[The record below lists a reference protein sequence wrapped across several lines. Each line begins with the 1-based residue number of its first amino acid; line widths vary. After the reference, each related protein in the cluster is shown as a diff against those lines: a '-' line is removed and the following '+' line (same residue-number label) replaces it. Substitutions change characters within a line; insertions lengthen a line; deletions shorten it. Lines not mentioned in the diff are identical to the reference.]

1 MLIGMHDQLAG
12 YISGPVNAED
22 LVVAPGGEWVLTSGM
37 TGPTAPLGRLYAVNV
52 TDGACNEIFPYR
64 ATTSLNARRFDAQPD
79 LDPFKFRPHGIDVT
93 LRPDGRTELYV
104 VNHGGSESVEVFEV
118 DLDAPRPALKWLGG
132 VRLPGNAVGNGV
144 AAIDD
149 GFVVSTTGD
158 PQGRLE
164 VSVEAA
170 MAGADTGGVLEWS
183 PSRGWSSLPG
193 TQINT
198 ANGVAVSPDG
208 KWIYLGGWKSRC
220 LKKIQRGTADPEAI
234 TMGVEIMVDNLTWA
248 ASGRL
253 LAAGTYGTSV
263 ADFLAGHFGPNP
275 RMGIPSQVL
284 GVDPETLAT
293 ELLIDYGPDI
303 FGAATTALQV
313 GREIW
318 VGTAR
323 DQGLARFRFPTTHGQ

>member
-1 MLIGMHDQLAG
+1 MHEQLAG

-37 TGPTAPLGRLYAVNV
+37 TGPTAPLGRLYAVNIA
-52 TDGACNEIFPYR
+52 DGASNEIFPYR
-64 ATTSLNARRFDAQPD
+64 ATNALDTRRFGAQPD
-79 LDPFKFRPHGIDVT
+79 LDPFEFRPHGIDVT
-93 LRPDGRTELYV
+93 LRSDGRTELYV
-104 VNHGGSESVEVFEV
+104 VNHGDSESVEVFEV
-118 DLDAPRPALKWLGG
+118 DLDAPRPTLKWLGG
-132 VRLPGNAVGNGV
+132 VELPGTAAGNHLAAV
-144 AAIDD
+144 DD

-158 PQGRLE
+158 PEGSGR

-183 PSRGWSSLPG
+183 PRRGWVALPG

-208 KWIYLGGWKSRC
+208 EWIYIGGWNSRC
-220 LKKIQRGTADPEAI
+220 LKKVQRESANPDHTTVQVD
-234 TMGVEIMVDNLTWA
+234 VMVDNLRWS

-253 LAAGTYGTSV
+253 LAAGTYGTSMH
-263 ADFLAGHFGPNP
+263 DFLAGHFGPNP
-275 RMGIPSQVL
+275 RMGIPSRVL
-284 GVDPETLAT
+284 AVDPTTLAT
-293 ELLIDYGPDI
+293 ELLIDYGPDT
-303 FGAATTALQV
+303 FGVATTALQV

-323 DQGLARFRFPTTHGQ
+323 DQGLARFRFPTTNRR

>member
-1 MLIGMHDQLAG
+1 MHEQLAG

-22 LVVAPGGEWVLTSGM
+22 LAVAPGGEWVLTSGM
-37 TGPTAPLGRLYAVNV
+37 TGPTAPLGRLYAVSV
-52 TDGACNEIFPYR
+52 ADGACNEIFPYR
-64 ATTSLNARRFDAQPD
+64 ATSTLNAERFVEQPD
-79 LDPFKFRPHGIDVT
+79 LDPLKFRPHGIDVK

-104 VNHGGSESVEVFEV
+104 VNHGGHESVEVFEV
-118 DLDAPRPALKWLGG
+118 HLDADRPSLKWIGG
-132 VRLPGNAVGNGV
+132 VRLPGNTAGNDV
-144 AAIDD
+144 AAVDD

-158 PQGRLE
+158 PEGRGA
-164 VSVEAA
+164 VSVEQA

-183 PSRGWSSLPG
+183 PDRGWAALPG

-208 KWIYLGGWKSRC
+208 QWLYIGGWNSRC
-220 LKKIQRGTADPEAI
+220 LRKVRRGSTKPEP
-234 TMGVEIMVDNLTWA
+234 TTVNVSIMVDNLTWS

-253 LAAGTYGTSV
+253 LAAGTYGTTMQE
-263 ADFLAGHFGPNP
+263 FLEGHFSTNP
-275 RMGIPSQVL
+275 RLGIPSRVIS
-284 GVDPETLAT
+284 VDPESLAA
-293 ELLIDYGPDI
+293 EQLIDYGPET

-323 DQGLARFRFPTTHGQ
+323 DQGLARFRFPAESKN

>member
-1 MLIGMHDQLAG
+1 MHEQLAG

-52 TDGACNEIFPYR
+52 SDGACNEIFPYR
-64 ATTSLNARRFDAQPD
+64 ATSSLNTQRFAPQPE
-79 LDPFKFRPHGIDVT
+79 LDPLLFRPHGIDVT
-93 LRPDGRTELYV
+93 QRADGGTELYV
-104 VNHGGSESVEVFEV
+104 VNHGGTESVEVFEV
-118 DLDAPRPALKWLGG
+118 DLDEARPALKWIGG
-132 VRLPGNAVGNGV
+132 IALPGTAVGNDV
-144 AAIDD
+144 AAVDD
-149 GFVVSTTGD
+149 GFVISTTGD
-158 PQGRLE
+158 PDGRAE

-183 PSRGWSSLPG
+183 PTRGWESLPG
-193 TQINT
+193 TQMNT

-208 KWIYLGGWKSRC
+208 EWVYIGGWNSRS
-220 LKKIQRGTADPEAI
+220 LRRVRRGAADPESV
-234 TMGVEIMVDNLTWA
+234 TVRVDMMVDNLTWA

-253 LAAGTYGTSV
+253 LAAGTYGTSMR
-263 ADFLAGHFGPNP
+263 DFLAGALGPNP
-275 RMGIPSQVL
+275 RLGIPSRVVS
-284 GVDPETLAT
+284 VDPQTLAT
-293 ELLIDYGPDI
+293 DLLIDYGPDT

-323 DQGLARFRFPTTHGQ
+323 DQGLARFRFPGSTRR

>member
-1 MLIGMHDQLAG
+1 MHQQLAG

-37 TGPTAPLGRLYAVNV
+37 TGPTAPLGRLYAVSV
-52 TDGACNEIFPYR
+52 ASGACNEIFPYR
-64 ATTSLNARRFDAQPD
+64 ATSALDAARFVEQPD
-79 LDPFKFRPHGIDVT
+79 LNPLKFRPHGVDVT

-104 VNHGGSESVEVFEV
+104 VNHGGNESVEVFEV
-118 DLDAPRPALKWLGG
+118 DLDAPRPALKWIGG
-132 VRLPGNAVGNGV
+132 VRLPGNTAGNDV
-144 AAIDD
+144 ATVDD

-158 PQGRLE
+158 PEGRSE
-164 VSVEAA
+164 VTVEQA

-183 PSRGWSSLPG
+183 PSGGWTTLPG

-208 KWIYLGGWKSRC
+208 EWVYIGGWNSRC
-220 LKKIQRGTADPEAI
+220 LRKVRRGGAEPDPV
-234 TMGVEIMVDNLTWA
+234 TVDVSIMVDNLTWS
-248 ASGRL
+248 ASGVL
-253 LAAGTYGTSV
+253 LAAGTYGSTMQE
-263 ADFLAGHFGPNP
+263 FLEGHFSSNP
-275 RMGIPSQVL
+275 RLGIPSRVIS
-284 GVDPETLAT
+284 VDPETLAT
-293 ELLIDYGPDI
+293 EQLIDYGPDT

-323 DQGLARFRFPTTHGQ
+323 DQGLARFRFPAHSKT